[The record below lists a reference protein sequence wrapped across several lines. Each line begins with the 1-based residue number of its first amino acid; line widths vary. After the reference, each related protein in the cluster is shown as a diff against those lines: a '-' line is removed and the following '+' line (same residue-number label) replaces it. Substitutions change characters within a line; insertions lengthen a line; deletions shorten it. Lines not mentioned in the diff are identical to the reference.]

1 MTKQQRTQDKQIVK
15 DAMRIY
21 KPSETISHD
30 KKGWYSTEID
40 YRW

>member
-1 MTKQQRTQDKQIVK
+1 MTKQQRTQDKQISK
-15 DAMRIY
+15 QAMQTY

-30 KKGWYSTEID
+30 KKGWYCSELD